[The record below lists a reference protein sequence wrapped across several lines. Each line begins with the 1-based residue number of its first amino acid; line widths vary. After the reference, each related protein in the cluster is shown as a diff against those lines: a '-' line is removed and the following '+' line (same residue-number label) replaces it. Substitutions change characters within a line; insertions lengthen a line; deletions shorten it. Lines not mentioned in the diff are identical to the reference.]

1 MDAAGAAASVRS
13 NAARALD
20 ASGANARALAR
31 TLRHPTPAL
40 ARDIAIHAAL
50 GLFFVLFTTDLDRDL
65 VRRGVLPLPGAAAY
79 LAGAL
84 AILAVA
90 LRVRSAGSL
99 ARAIRAVRGQA
110 AAVAREHLVF
120 FAAFAALAAMSLP
133 YWFRRDD
140 PTPGA
145 LIFLVVAFGACA
157 VAALL
162 PLSERVRSG
171 WRGYLAAA
179 FLVYCAGI
187 WIDVLRPGTFSVVDE
202 RAAGFATDTNTAAYA
217 VSLLAAALL
226 RYGRRPALADYG
238 VLYVSGLTIFLTLS
252 RGGALVW
259 LALAAA
265 YAAFVLAR
273 ASAGERRAI
282 GVRFAAAGALT
293 GASIWGSMQTFDYF
307 SQPATQERVHI
318 FFGNQSWFRLRM
330 KPTHRTVPLIAERY
344 GGFADAIESDA
355 PIESAPAPGLLA
367 GLASGDGDADAAPPG
382 GDASGSAPPPTPDAP
397 AADAEAPLAPAPDAA
412 PAASAPDP
420 APEPT
425 PPSASAEVTPG
436 PAPPRGV
443 VAAVP
448 GGMSPTSPV
457 APDIAITVVTVTPD
471 AAPEPATGAAAT
483 PEPATGAAAAPEPP
497 PSAEATSADAA
508 AVAAAP
514 PAGGDASEASGGEA
528 AGEAEAAGGE
538 AEGEAEA
545 SGGGA
550 SGEAE
555 ATGGDAAGGEAEAE
569 AEPASIDSRFVRQS
583 GEYLYVDTVRVVRLK
598 IAVEA
603 IRDSPLVGY
612 GNRYGSS
619 EGLGA
624 HNMYLA
630 AWVDFGIPGFFAYA
644 ALVLGGLWSCWRL
657 RFWPAL
663 FVMGVLASWGMFS
676 HTVLEQRSLF
686 VAVGLLL
693 ALALARPGGGAES
706 GAAAPP
712 REALP

>member
-1 MDAAGAAASVRS
+1 MDAAASVRS

-293 GASIWGSMQTFDYF
+293 GASIWGAMQTFDYF

-367 GLASGDGDADAAPPG
+367 GLASGDGDADAAPSG
-382 GDASGSAPPPTPDAP
+382 GDASGSAPPPDAPDAP
-397 AADAEAPLAPAPDAA
+397 SADAEAPPAPAPDAA
-412 PAASAPDP
+412 SAAAAPDP

-471 AAPEPATGAAAT
+471 APPEPAA
-483 PEPATGAAAAPEPP
+483 GAAAAPDAPSAAAPSSP

-528 AGEAEAAGGE
+528 AGEAEA
-538 AEGEAEA
+538 

-550 SGEAE
+550 EA
-555 ATGGDAAGGEAEAE
+555 ADGGAEAE

-706 GAAAPP
+706 GDAAPA